1 MSDGPHKS
9 LDMRRGWKR
18 VAECGDNLAFTAE
31 EIGRAMILALEQ
43 DCNSEIAPAF
53 LNSIRNVFEDQE
65 SSLFKSQLTPKLE
78 ALRDV
83 AGPGMGRLILE
94 HAIQLNASGENR
106 LDDLVKATQN
116 GLTDRGARGA
126 RQVEEHYLRKST
138 APRAQKVRT
147 RIEEGIGQAE
157 TNTLARR
164 LLKLEPRESSSR
176 TVRQKGLDD
185 GVKIR

>member
-1 MSDGPHKS
+1 MLVPALERDCCDEMSPEFIAG
-9 LDMRRGWKR
+9 LRR
-18 VAECGDNLAFTAE
+18 VAEE
-31 EIGRAMILALEQ
+31 
-43 DCNSEIAPAF
+43 P
-53 LNSIRNVFEDQE
+53 
-65 SSLFKSQLTPKLE
+65 SLFRDDAAARLE
-78 ALRDV
+78 ALRPL
-83 AGPGMGRLILE
+83 AGSGMGR
-94 HAIQLNASGENR
+94 AV
-106 LDDLVKATQN
+106 LDNVGPLAAADIEGWSLLRESLKAAVQ
-116 GLTDRGARGA
+116 DRAHCGI